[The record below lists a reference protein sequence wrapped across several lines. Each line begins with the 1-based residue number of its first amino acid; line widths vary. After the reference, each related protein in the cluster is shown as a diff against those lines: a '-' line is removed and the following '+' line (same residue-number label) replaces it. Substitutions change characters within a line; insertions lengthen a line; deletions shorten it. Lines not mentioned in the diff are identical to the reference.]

1 MTYDQIKYE
10 ISDRILTIT
19 LDRPERL
26 NAYTIQMCND
36 IISALDRAEADD
48 NGRAIIV
55 TGEGRA
61 FCTGKDLKD
70 RDQAFNYSATSSE
83 NHRDSGGLLALRI
96 FELKKPVIAA
106 INGPA
111 VGIGITMT
119 LPMDIRI
126 ASTDAKM
133 GFVFTRR
140 GIVNEACS
148 GWFLPRIVGIAQ
160 ALEWVT
166 TGRVFSAQE
175 ALTGGLVSK
184 VVPPE
189 ELLNTARAIALD
201 IAQNTAPVSVALA
214 RQLLWRMLEAGHPM
228 ESHKLESRLIHWLGQ
243 QPDAIEGVTSFLD
256 KRKPNYSMSPD
267 KDMPEFYP
275 WWPER
280 RFK

>member
-1 MTYDQIKYE
+1 
-10 ISDRILTIT
+10 
-19 LDRPERL
+19 
-26 NAYTIQMCND
+26 
-36 IISALDRAEADD
+36 
-48 NGRAIIV
+48 
-55 TGEGRA
+55 
-61 FCTGKDLKD
+61 
-70 RDQAFNYSATSSE
+70 
-83 NHRDSGGLLALRI
+83 
-96 FELKKPVIAA
+96 
-106 INGPA
+106 
-111 VGIGITMT
+111 MT
-119 LPMDIRI
+119 LPMDIRV

-214 RQLLWRMLEAGHPM
+214 RQLLWRMLEADHPM